1 MKATISYFLKRLK
14 SKGTKSASFGAALL
28 SKALFSKALFSA
40 IALFPMGAWVA
51 TGILVALT
59 QPTDS
64 AKATPIQESSH
75 PKQTIDRSGSRTKI
89 RDTGLQLRSAT
100 PTLDTLPPPKRLLG
114 GVGKTELL
122 QESPPRP
129 VNKLGYLADSQQK
142 TPPEKVVYVAP
153 DSLAFRAGLAVGDKI
168 LARGVRG
175 TIADLIVER
184 AGKRYLCR
192 IDVASLIQQNRR
204 APLKAGI
211 ERTAAQKL
219 HERSLVF
226 MIDKSA
232 SMDTKDC
239 PGGLS
244 RWQWC
249 KQHIGEIYLADN
261 GLLANDISIVTFD
274 SQFRSFRNC
283 SAGQLS
289 TVFQDIAPD
298 GETNMAQALQESL
311 ALVRRSLEGGKPALI
326 AIISDGRPTDA
337 ENLKKVIIDRVNSL
351 SDAKLL
357 SIVFIEVGTPE
368 KYLKELDT
376 DLVPKGA
383 KADIVTVMPMD
394 RAQKDGW
401 TATLAAAVPKEDKP
415 AEKNAARDAL
425 NGHVNNYSGSAFIN
439 NVRPAPPVKAHP
451 TGTEPGSI
459 AGGTAKQAVDS
470 TGKNAHPT
478 GNSLSSSAAN
488 KLVKPAPP
496 VKAHPTGVN
505 PDAASATPKP
515 VEIDEKE
522 TTLRRNANKTYQ

>member
-1 MKATISYFLKRLK
+1 MVPA
-14 SKGTKSASFGAALL
+14 AAL
-28 SKALFSKALFSA
+28 
-40 IALFPMGAWVA
+40 VA
-51 TGILVALT
+51 TGALIALT
-59 QPTDS
+59 QPTES
-64 AKATPIQESSH
+64 ARATPNQESSH
-75 PKQTIDRSGSRTKI
+75 PMQTVNRAGTRPKPQEAD
-89 RDTGLQLRSAT
+89 LQLRSAT

-142 TPPEKVVYVAP
+142 RPPEKVVYVAP

-192 IDVASLIQQNRR
+192 IDVASLIQQSRR
-204 APLKAGI
+204 DPLKAGI

-232 SMDTKDC
+232 SMDTRDC

-311 ALVRRSLEGGKPALI
+311 DLLRRPLESGKPALI

-351 SDAKLL
+351 SDPKLL

-376 DLVPKGA
+376 ELVPKGA
-383 KADIVTVMPMD
+383 KADVVTVMPME

-425 NGHVNNYSGSAFIN
+425 SGHVSNYNGSTFVN

-451 TGTEPGSI
+451 TGTAPGTT
-459 AGGTAKQAVDS
+459 AAGTANQ
-470 TGKNAHPT
+470 TGDPNRKNPQST
-478 GNSLSSSAAN
+478 GNSSGSGAAN

-505 PDAASATPKP
+505 PETLGATAKP
-515 VEIDEKE
+515 IEVDEKE

>member
-1 MKATISYFLKRLK
+1 MKATISNFLKSLK
-14 SKGTKSASFGAALL
+14 SKGPMKASSFAA
-28 SKALFSKALFSA
+28 A
-40 IALFPMGAWVA
+40 IVA
-51 TGILVALT
+51 IS
-59 QPTDS
+59 QPIEQ
-64 AKATPIQESSH
+64 AKATPNRDPSR
-75 PKQTIDRSGSRTKI
+75 PKQICSRAGSQSKDQ
-89 RDTGLQLRSAT
+89 DTGLQLKSAT

-114 GVGKTELL
+114 GVGKTEML

-129 VNKLGYLADSQQK
+129 VNKLGYLAESQQK
-142 TPPEKVVYVAP
+142 SPPENVVYVAP
-153 DSLAFRAGLAVGDKI
+153 NSLAYRAGLAAGDKI

-192 IDVASLIQQNRR
+192 IDVATLIQPSQPSRKD
-204 APLKAGI
+204 PLKAGI
-211 ERTAAQKL
+211 ERSAAQKL

-249 KQHIGEIYLADN
+249 KQHIGEIYLAEN

-289 TVFQDIAPD
+289 SVFQEIAPD

-311 ALVRRSLEGGKPALI
+311 ALVRRPLEGGKPALI

-351 SDAKLL
+351 SDPKLL

-383 KADIVTVMPMD
+383 KADVVTVMPMD

-415 AEKNAARDAL
+415 VDKNAARDAL
-425 NGHVNNYSGSAFIN
+425 NGHVNSYNSSAFIN

-451 TGTEPGSI
+451 TGTAPGTTSSKTP
-459 AGGTAKQAVDS
+459 GT
-470 TGKNAHPT
+470 TTPT
-478 GNSLSSSAAN
+478 SAASGQTPGSSAAN

-505 PDAASATPKP
+505 PEAASATPKP
-515 VEIDEKE
+515 IEIDEKE
-522 TTLRRNANKTYQ
+522 TTLKRNANKTYR